1 MHTEPNT
8 AETTCVA
15 VGGHDRWM
23 TLTRNAYRRL
33 ADAFAALDEDDWGRP
48 TPCEGWTVRDM
59 GGHIV
64 GAMRSAARFR
74 ELARSSARSRRGP
87 RRRAR
92 TRST

>member
-33 ADAFAALDEDDWGRP
+33 ADAFAALE
-48 TPCEGWTVRDM
+48 T
-59 GGHIV
+59 
-64 GAMRSAARFR
+64 
-74 ELARSSARSRRGP
+74 
-87 RRRAR
+87 
-92 TRST
+92 